1 MEGKTELEK
10 ITLQLYDNQLRYEFS
25 KPKLLGEREYD
36 REQIIQLFSSRGN
49 TDDFT
54 WGKFV
59 DVIWTKWLMLTSLIK

>member
-54 WGKFV
+54 
-59 DVIWTKWLMLTSLIK
+59 